1 MLHALYEVGTSE
13 CLFFYIKFCS
23 GEGIR
28 VEMHE
33 QRGDDRGVRQK
44 PAPDN
49 QDGLR

>member
-1 MLHALYEVGTSE
+1 MLHALYEGGTSE
-13 CLFFYIKFCS
+13 CLFLILTFVICS
-23 GEGIR
+23 GESIR

-49 QDGLR
+49 